1 MLDLGPGPFRPSGSI
16 NDRETTMLAPRI
28 VLDFVTAEP
37 FRPFRMYM
45 ASGRTFD
52 VGHPEMIR
60 VGRSSVTVHMRPDG
74 DTAQAERWQEVSLM
88 LLESIEPFEAPT
100 RQRSE

>member
-1 MLDLGPGPFRPSGSI
+1 
-16 NDRETTMLAPRI
+16 MLAPRV

-52 VGHPEMIR
+52 VGHPEMVR
-60 VGRSSVTVHMRPDG
+60 VGRSSVTVYLRPEG
-74 DTAQAERWQEVSLM
+74 ESGTAERWQEVSLM
-88 LLESIEPFEAPT
+88 LLESIEPQAAT
-100 RQRSE
+100 ARQGGKET

>member
-1 MLDLGPGPFRPSGSI
+1 
-16 NDRETTMLAPRI
+16 MLAPRI

-52 VGHPEMIR
+52 VGHPEMVR
-60 VGRSSVTVHMRPDG
+60 VGRSSVTVPMRPEG
-74 DTAQAERWQEVSLM
+74 DATTAERWQEVSLM
-88 LLESIEPFEAPT
+88 LLESIEPQEVTA
-100 RQRSE
+100 RQNSE

>member
-1 MLDLGPGPFRPSGSI
+1 
-16 NDRETTMLAPRI
+16 MLAPRI

-52 VGHPEMIR
+52 VGHPEMVK
-60 VGRSSVTVHMRPDG
+60 VGRSSVTVYMKPENESA
-74 DTAQAERWQEVSLM
+74 TAERWQEVSLM
-88 LLESIEPFEAPT
+88 RLESIEPKEAPAH
-100 RQRSE
+100 SES

>member
-1 MLDLGPGPFRPSGSI
+1 
-16 NDRETTMLAPRI
+16 MLAPRI

-52 VGHPEMIR
+52 VGHPEMVR
-60 VGRSSVTVHMRPDG
+60 VGRSSITVHMRPDG
-74 DTAQAERWQEVSLM
+74 DSADTERWQEVSLM
-88 LLESIEPFEAPT
+88 LLESLEPLESNV
-100 RQRSE
+100 RRKDD

>member
-1 MLDLGPGPFRPSGSI
+1 
-16 NDRETTMLAPRI
+16 MLAPRV

-52 VGHPEMIR
+52 VGHPEMVR
-60 VGRSSVTVHMRPDG
+60 VGRSSVTVHARPEDNSE
-74 DTAQAERWQEVSLM
+74 QSERWQEVSLM
-88 LLESIEPFEAPT
+88 LLESIEPLEVKA
-100 RQRSE
+100 RQQGTP